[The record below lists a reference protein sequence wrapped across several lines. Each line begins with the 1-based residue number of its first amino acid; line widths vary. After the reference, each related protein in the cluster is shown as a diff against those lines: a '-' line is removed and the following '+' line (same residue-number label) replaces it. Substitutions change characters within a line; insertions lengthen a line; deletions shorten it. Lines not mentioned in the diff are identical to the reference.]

1 MNMLTIYGVSAGL
14 LLAAGYAALRLFL
27 RQDSFKKGRL
37 SLLSVILGSLIFFL
51 ILSTC
56 DKDPVKEESPYPLAE
71 AQNIDGQKLAEAYAQ
86 ARQIEGMKCLLVA
99 RNGVLVAEEYFR
111 EDDGPE
117 SLHDVRSVTKSVTSA
132 LIGIAIEEGF
142 IENVDQTLADY
153 LIGSVAD
160 SIEKE
165 KGQITLRQ
173 LLTMSCGLEWFEIGT
188 YSEYS
193 NWITAP
199 DQIEYILNKPMVTTP
214 GTVFNYSDGA
224 AHLVSVI
231 LTEATGMNA
240 LEFAGLYLF
249 APLDISGRPWR
260 TDNRGYNLG
269 GVALQ
274 ITPRDMLKFGTLY
287 LQNGVYDGKQVIAA
301 EWVSAST
308 QSHISTN
315 NAVPYGPNYGYYW
328 WTGRAYAR
336 DYYFANG
343 YGGQFIVVVPGWNL
357 VAVATGNWRGIGRD
371 QAGAQ
376 WYNIISVIMNDVLGA
391 VR

>member
-249 APLDISGRPWR
+249 APLDIS
-260 TDNRGYNLG
+260 
-269 GVALQ
+269 
-274 ITPRDMLKFGTLY
+274 
-287 LQNGVYDGKQVIAA
+287 IAA